1 MIVATTG
8 SRSPPM
14 RLACSRAWAPTAAYR
29 SATNDPPYS
38 RLAASSRGAMSTPA
52 TSTPTARSRATAA
65 RNASAQPSARPG
77 GWGGNGTAMRT
88 GPASAPASALRSRQP
103 PRGRPPSRVASGSA
117 PSGPAITPTARRASG
132 RDRANPGTQA
142 SDRQAGTTPVHGM
155 TPRVGLT
162 PTTPFS
168 AAGTRPEPAVS
179 VPRAKS
185 TRPSATATAD
195 PALEPPEIL
204 AGSHALRTAPYG
216 LRVPTRPVAN
226 WSRLVLP
233 STTAPAARSR
243 TTAVASRAGRYSYE
257 GAPAVVGSP
266 ATSML
271 SLTAA
276 TSPASGSCSPAAT
289 TASIAAASARAS
301 AAGRSV
307 IQISGRP
314 AASMAAYAAVTRATA
329 LIGRQRS

>member
-1 MIVATTG
+1 
-8 SRSPPM
+8 
-14 RLACSRAWAPTAAYR
+14 
-29 SATNDPPYS
+29 
-38 RLAASSRGAMSTPA
+38 
-52 TSTPTARSRATAA
+52 
-65 RNASAQPSARPG
+65 
-77 GWGGNGTAMRT
+77 
-88 GPASAPASALRSRQP
+88 
-103 PRGRPPSRVASGSA
+103 
-117 PSGPAITPTARRASG
+117 
-132 RDRANPGTQA
+132 
-142 SDRQAGTTPVHGM
+142 M

-162 PTTPFS
+162 PTMPFR

-195 PALEPPEIL
+195 PALEPPEIF

-233 STTAPAARSR
+233 ITTAPALRSR
-243 TTAVASRAGRYSYE
+243 ATQVASRAGRYSYE

-276 TSPASGSCSPAAT
+276 TRPASGSCSPAAT
-289 TASIAAASARAS
+289 AASIAAASARAS

-307 IQISGRP
+307 IQTSGRP
-314 AASMAAYAAVTRATA
+314 TASMEAYAAVTRATA
-329 LIGRQRS
+329 LTGRQRSSDRAVRRGRLGSARAWTARAVRPGVSARAMSARVGPSRPGRPGPAPAAPGPPRPGSRRRCRPPPRSRRAARR